1 MGNEVFKA
9 VVRQGFV
16 PIFVAGTRDVEVQLS
31 GCRDAGLRVIEYTQR
46 REDSAQMIPSI
57 VRRYPDMRVLVGSTL
72 DDDAVVRSLTRRFP
86 HLRTLSQLAAL
97 GASGFVSR
105 MSFSA
110 ETCRAWRAT
119 HLLMPCAG
127 TVNEAYRQFCLG
139 AHIIKVVRSDY
150 EVVRQLATTP
160 AFGFCP
166 LFVPGGMN
174 LEPANLLETLK
185 QFPDPPKL
193 ESWEHAVRTRENV
206 NGVHPNVRQA
216 TRSADLLHLA
226 SLAVRLG
233 RKINYDPV
241 KQEIVGDPEAT
252 RMANPPRR
260 APWTL

>member
-1 MGNEVFKA
+1 
-9 VVRQGFV
+9 
-16 PIFVAGTRDVEVQLS
+16 
-31 GCRDAGLRVIEYTQR
+31 
-46 REDSAQMIPSI
+46 
-57 VRRYPDMRVLVGSTL
+57 
-72 DDDAVVRSLTRRFP
+72 
-86 HLRTLSQLAAL
+86 
-97 GASGFVSR
+97 
-105 MSFSA
+105 
-110 ETCRAWRAT
+110 
-119 HLLMPCAG
+119 
-127 TVNEAYRQFCLG
+127 
-139 AHIIKVVRSDY
+139 
-150 EVVRQLATTP
+150 
-160 AFGFCP
+160 
-166 LFVPGGMN
+166 MN
-174 LEPANLLETLK
+174 LEPANLLEKLK